1 MIIGGEMPN
10 IEKDFEL
17 IKNWDE
23 IDSHMYAV
31 KIIDAYHNLH
41 EKGYNDLNDLLLEF
55 SCFGIKN
62 EFLQYAFETH
72 LIYCDYCV
80 EKLTR
85 YKFVDDT
92 IQEYGKEALET
103 VKARESNRKLLE
115 EIENRTKVA
124 ALIGLIIIA
133 KKVADKKPFLLKIR
147 KPIITMGEDETPEFN
162 MVFETA
168 KFSDK
173 GGSHEI
179 LDPFSETKEIRQII
193 SMASRRGWYF
203 RFFSVANNMEIEKS
217 PKKAEPLEGKDSIE
231 IDVPPSTDVLFI
243 AVGPEQELLVL
254 DDKLSFRP
262 EEFIEEKDS
271 DIFWIIYGPGEDS
284 KKGK

>member
-1 MIIGGEMPN
+1 M
-10 IEKDFEL
+10 
-17 IKNWDE
+17 
-23 IDSHMYAV
+23 
-31 KIIDAYHNLH
+31 
-41 EKGYNDLNDLLLEF
+41 
-55 SCFGIKN
+55 
-62 EFLQYAFETH
+62 T
-72 LIYCDYCV
+72 
-80 EKLTR
+80 
-85 YKFVDDT
+85 YK
-92 IQEYGKEALET
+92 
-103 VKARESNRKLLE
+103 
-115 EIENRTKVA
+115 
-124 ALIGLIIIA
+124 
-133 KKVADKKPFLLKIR
+133 
-147 KPIITMGEDETPEFN
+147 FN